1 MRNSPTWLLSIE
13 IISVLCWLTFA
24 GIFLFEHYTD
34 DGLQPISLEALEMSS
49 SEERW
54 NGIFFQDQH
63 VGYSVA
69 KSTTGSDGT
78 MLLEQRSLFHVATFG
93 QLQQIVTAGT
103 ALTTPQG
110 QLQKFDFFFASD
122 LAKISARG
130 EVQSNRIV
138 MEIDQNGERDQ
149 LEFPISEAPHLGM
162 TVEAIIKQ
170 QELFVGK
177 TITVPY
183 FDPVTLNQSQMNIRV
198 TSIEILENGEEAWWL
213 TSSYGDIQTRSLV
226 SPTGDILRQEG
237 ALGLSMVRMTAEE
250 AQNIPQTDEPVDLI
264 ALSAVTLEG
273 KIKRPRQRR
282 NVQIRIK
289 GVDSTKILSDP
300 PLQSIEQDIVTV
312 NIPDPQKLPIT
323 PIASTDV
330 IQDQDY
336 LQSSLTISSEHEEMI
351 SKAKEITAGS
361 THRLEAIQKL
371 NTFVFEHMQKFPSIG
386 VPNGLQALRSASG
399 DCNEH
404 TVLFISLA
412 RALQIPSRIA
422 VGLVYSDRSGPV
434 RGFYYHAWPEVQ
446 FGDQWLPIEPTFG
459 QIPADATHIKVAN
472 GELDK
477 QIEIMGLLGKISL
490 EVVEDTSTT
499 SESPKD
505 IQETTP

>member
-13 IISVLCWLTFA
+13 ITSLLLWLLFA
-24 GIFLFEHYTD
+24 GFFLFEYYTD
-34 DGLQPISLEALEMSS
+34 EGLQPISLEALETSS
-49 SEERW
+49 IEERW
-54 NGIFFQDQH
+54 NGIFFQEQH

-69 KSTTGSDGT
+69 KSTTADDGT

-103 ALTTPQG
+103 ALTNPKG

-130 EVQSNRIV
+130 EVQSKKIV
-138 MEIDQNGERDQ
+138 MEVNQNGEKDK
-149 LEFPISEAPHLGM
+149 LEIPILEPPHLGM
-162 TVEAIIKQ
+162 TIEATIRK
-170 QELFVGK
+170 QELYVGK
-177 TITVPY
+177 TLTVPY
-183 FDPVTLNQSQMNIRV
+183 FDPVTLAQSQMNIRV
-198 TSIEILENGEEAWWL
+198 TSTEILENGEEAWWL
-213 TSSYGDIQTRSLV
+213 TSTYGDIQTRSLV

-237 ALGLSMVRMTAEE
+237 ALGLSMVRMTPEE
-250 AQNIPQTDEPVDLI
+250 AQNIPKTDEPVDLI
-264 ALSAVTLEG
+264 ALSAVTLKG
-273 KIKRPRQRR
+273 KIKQARQQRDLK
-282 NVQIRIK
+282 VRIK

-300 PLQSIEQDIVTV
+300 PLQSIEKDIVTIA
-312 NIPDPQKLPIT
+312 IPNPEDLPQFPI
-323 PIASTDV
+323 STDDP
-330 IQDQDY
+330 IKDLDY
-336 LQSSLTISSEHEEMI
+336 LLSSLTISSGHEEII
-351 SKAKEITAGS
+351 SKAQEVTKGVQ
-361 THRLEAIQKL
+361 HRLEAVKKL
-371 NTFVFEHMQKFPSIG
+371 NDFVFNHMQKFPSIG
-386 VPNGLQALRSASG
+386 VPNGLQALRNATG

-434 RGFYYHAWPEVQ
+434 KGFYYHAWAEVR
-446 FGDQWLPIEPTFG
+446 FGDVWLPIEPTFG

-490 EVVEDTSTT
+490 ELVETP
-499 SESPKD
+499 SPPK
-505 IQETTP
+505 IVNEIKETTP